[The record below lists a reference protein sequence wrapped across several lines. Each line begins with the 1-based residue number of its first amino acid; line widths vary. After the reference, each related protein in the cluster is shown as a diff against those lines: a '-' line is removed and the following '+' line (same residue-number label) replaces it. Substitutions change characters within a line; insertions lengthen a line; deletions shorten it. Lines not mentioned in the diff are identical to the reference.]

1 SVQDLGAQLAAGLLD
16 AQAGE
21 RVLDAFAAPGGKAA
35 HILERADVRLLALDH
50 DPVRIER
57 VPATLARL
65 GLEADVRCADA
76 AALESWW
83 DRVPF
88 DRVLA
93 DLPCTASGVVRR
105 HPDIKWLR
113 RESDIAALA
122 ARASAALDALW
133 RVVRPGGKLLLA
145 TCSVF
150 REEGRAQVDD
160 FVGRHADARIAPL
173 PGQDGLD
180 VQLLRDERHD
190 GFYYAL
196 LERVSPSPA

>member
-1 SVQDLGAQLAAGLLD
+1 MHG
-16 AQAGE
+16 
-21 RVLDAFAAPGGKAA
+21 
-35 HILERADVRLLALDH
+35 
-50 DPVRIER
+50 
-57 VPATLARL
+57 TLARL
-65 GLEADVRCADA
+65 GLEAVVCCADA
-76 AALESWW
+76 TALESWW
-83 DRVPF
+83 DGEPF

-93 DLPCTASGVVRR
+93 DLPCTASGVVMR

-113 RESDIAALA
+113 RESDISALA

-150 REEGRAQVDD
+150 REENRAQVDE

-180 VQLLRDERHD
+180 VQLLPDERHD

-196 LERVSPSPA
+196 LERVPPSPA